1 MHSEFR
7 LKADPIGNGHAAHLV
22 RSQRMQ
28 FHGNWITLPRS
39 GVHEHISE
47 HAPKADNAAGSSRP
61 EFAEQMDV
69 QACDCAMPN
78 YQGRA
83 FARKGVSLG
92 VEKAAV
98 CACEHL

>member
-1 MHSEFR
+1 M
-7 LKADPIGNGHAAHLV
+7 AIGLLSRAAASTNTS
-22 RSQRMQ
+22 RS
-28 FHGNWITLPRS
+28 N
-39 GVHEHISE
+39 
-47 HAPKADNAAGSSRP
+47 APKADNAAGSSRP
-61 EFAEQMDV
+61 EVAEQMEV

-83 FARKGVSLG
+83 FARKGVLLG